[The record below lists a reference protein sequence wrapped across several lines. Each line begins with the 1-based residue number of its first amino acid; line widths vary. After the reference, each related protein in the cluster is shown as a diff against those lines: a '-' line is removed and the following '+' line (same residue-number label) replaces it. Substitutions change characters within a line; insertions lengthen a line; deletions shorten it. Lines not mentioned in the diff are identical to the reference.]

1 MFLLTILSSITTG
14 FLLSGCSWLFSYE
27 RQFLKLAM
35 PFIGDN
41 LRTKT
46 GITLANKYNSW
57 IENNNKKQEGY
68 LPIKVYPTGSYPNN
82 FAQLSNQSIT
92 RDYGSLPNLSI
103 GYADSVYDLSQNGNY
118 VLDFSKST
126 KQAYQN
132 HPNPRLK
139 AQANSYSND
148 QIDQQI
154 FADSFLQQ
162 NKNIDLTDPNGLYL
176 VPTGNSLSVLLVNK
190 IVFNYLTNQLLEND
204 LISIKN
210 TDQSFFQQ
218 RFGVGNNQA
227 KQGQKYTP
235 PVERKNSVEKN
246 FHDLVKNPKTKK
258 LEISKTIFENYE
270 DFFNFCNLVS
280 QSFPNKLPGSI
291 LEFEPGNFYQFLPFL
306 VGNANYDHFL
316 WNKRFQE
323 ETFNYSFLGED
334 HKDSQS
340 GDDLAQN
347 LKTIYNQFLKLD
359 ESNGIWKPLGPNAYS
374 SYEFNTNKLLF
385 ANISNSGYDYYHV
398 TKRDNQIGPKEDD
411 LYLTLSPYYY
421 QKQSQAAGFISQG
434 GSFFGI
440 SFNNPKLDHATRLFM
455 KWMIDDQQKIKY
467 IPKNSQEEYEVNP
480 MTYYALT
487 NGYFPGLNSFINQNN
502 KNKLMKAKN
511 HSFNYEV
518 FEKLGKAGNKNSA
531 QNQKQDEF
539 SWGLKVPQLSQTLAY
554 IQPAGELSPNFRS
567 LSNSNGTLPKLPPF
581 DQFWNNLKTNYR
593 IQYWVNKNKQLII
606 DTKKKLKATKVQ
618 MKP

>member
-1 MFLLTILSSITTG
+1 MKSNKRHHQCQGNLFLLTILSSITTG

-139 AQANSYSND
+139 VQANSYSND

-190 IVFNYLTNQLLEND
+190 IVFNHLTNQLLEND
-204 LISIKN
+204 LISIKD

-218 RFGVGNNQA
+218 HFGVGNNQA

-235 PVERKNSVEKN
+235 PVERKNS
-246 FHDLVKNPKTKK
+246 F
-258 LEISKTIFENYE
+258 
-270 DFFNFCNLVS
+270 
-280 QSFPNKLPGSI
+280 
-291 LEFEPGNFYQFLPFL
+291 
-306 VGNANYDHFL
+306 
-316 WNKRFQE
+316 W
-323 ETFNYSFLGED
+323 
-334 HKDSQS
+334 
-340 GDDLAQN
+340 
-347 LKTIYNQFLKLD
+347 
-359 ESNGIWKPLGPNAYS
+359 
-374 SYEFNTNKLLF
+374 
-385 ANISNSGYDYYHV
+385 
-398 TKRDNQIGPKEDD
+398 
-411 LYLTLSPYYY
+411 
-421 QKQSQAAGFISQG
+421 
-434 GSFFGI
+434 
-440 SFNNPKLDHATRLFM
+440 
-455 KWMIDDQQKIKY
+455 
-467 IPKNSQEEYEVNP
+467 
-480 MTYYALT
+480 
-487 NGYFPGLNSFINQNN
+487 YF
-502 KNKLMKAKN
+502 
-511 HSFNYEV
+511 
-518 FEKLGKAGNKNSA
+518 
-531 QNQKQDEF
+531 
-539 SWGLKVPQLSQTLAY
+539 
-554 IQPAGELSPNFRS
+554 
-567 LSNSNGTLPKLPPF
+567 
-581 DQFWNNLKTNYR
+581 
-593 IQYWVNKNKQLII
+593 
-606 DTKKKLKATKVQ
+606 
-618 MKP
+618 